1 MKLDEKS
8 LRIGAITLFL
18 AVVLRLCIPF
28 LPEDIS
34 FTSALFFLGSGKW
47 ITAVE
52 PEGEQISP
60 SPQTPAD
67 LPENMAVFSPGQAA
81 SVNLNNPNGYNMDA
95 ESLLLRE
102 LNWNLQSSAPRVL
115 IVHSHT
121 TESYENT
128 EEYEALPNYRTLDP
142 HYNMLAVGDR
152 LAAILEEAGIGVL
165 HDRTLHDHPSYN
177 GAYASSKAAIQAYL
191 EQYPD
196 ICLVLDLHRDAYTD
210 SSGKQMGYTVS
221 HQGQKVA
228 KMMVVVS
235 AFDGSAANPRWHEN
249 MALALKLQ
257 VQLESLCNG
266 ITRPIQVRSSNYNQ
280 SLGPRTL
287 LIEMGAAGNTQQEA
301 LGATDLL
308 AQGIIALAL
317 GAKPATLA

>member
-115 IVHSHT
+115 IVHSHS
-121 TESYENT
+121 TESYNGGD
-128 EEYEALPNYRTLDP
+128 ADNYDVIIQSFHISSPR
-142 HYNMLAVGDR
+142 YRDR
-152 LAAILEEAGIGVL
+152 
-165 HDRTLHDHPSYN
+165 P
-177 GAYASSKAAIQAYL
+177 
-191 EQYPD
+191 YPF
-196 ICLVLDLHRDAYTD
+196 CR
-210 SSGKQMGYTVS
+210 
-221 HQGQKVA
+221 
-228 KMMVVVS
+228 
-235 AFDGSAANPRWHEN
+235 R
-249 MALALKLQ
+249 
-257 VQLESLCNG
+257 C
-266 ITRPIQVRSSNYNQ
+266 RR
-280 SLGPRTL
+280 
-287 LIEMGAAGNTQQEA
+287 
-301 LGATDLL
+301 
-308 AQGIIALAL
+308 
-317 GAKPATLA
+317 